1 MHYSHRCFYTST
13 LSSFIHSIAYIIG
26 LFVLKIYTNFI
37 IWQIS
42 LDRLLFSL
50 NILFL
55 GLLHIDTF
63 TFTIWMIHGY
73 SPSGPQKLIRW
84 LPFFHSHWSPI
95 NVCTPNSISPS
106 ASEKPACITWVGTPS
121 KGTVLWWVS
130 FWVLKQISRFSPFH
144 DKASIWILNLVL
156 LFGGLCLILHD
167 FLHYGFLPPW
177 PIKNLSHLVL
187 EGSSNKN
194 VTSFDLQ
201 SPISDLSSQPPY

>member
-1 MHYSHRCFYTST
+1 MHHSHRCFYTST
-13 LSSFIHSIAYIIG
+13 LSSFIHNIAYTIG

-42 LDRLLFSL
+42 LGRLLFSI
-50 NILFL
+50 NVLFL

-63 TFTIWMIHGY
+63 TFTVWMIHSY

-95 NVCTPNSISPS
+95 NICTPNSISPS
-106 ASEKPACITWVGTPS
+106 ASEKPACVTWVGTPS

-130 FWVLKQISRFSPFH
+130 FWVLKQISRLQSLSWQGFY
-144 DKASIWILNLVL
+144 LNSESCSALWGLVSDIAWFPSL
-156 LFGGLCLILHD
+156 LAFFPLANKKL
-167 FLHYGFLPPW
+167 
-177 PIKNLSHLVL
+177 L

-201 SPISDLSSQPPY
+201 SPLSDLPSQPPY